1 MTKKLFAA
9 PVLLSALILGLT
21 SCGNENV
28 NSSLNVLESG
38 KKLGKCNDKN
48 VGEMVFVTDSS
59 EVYYCA
65 DGKWNTLKGED
76 GEDGSSCS
84 AKEVKDGLEISCG
97 GEVVGTIK
105 DGADGESCSTSD
117 DGEGTVT
124 VKCGSKTETLYK
136 AICGAKPF
144 DPQSKFCSSD
154 SLYDRCDG
162 KVYDL
167 KTQYCM
173 KLEKQEFVENLLI
186 DDRDQRAYKTV
197 KICDVD
203 DSEKCQTWMAEN
215 MNYDVSSR
223 SICAGG
229 EEQETEDGGCGE
241 YARLY
246 ATTAVASACPT
257 GWKVP
262 DMNDWKTLLSYIGAK
277 ELEVEEDS
285 DDAEES
291 EEGDDTEK
299 SEVVEKLDGSIYLEI
314 GNALKSRGW
323 DSDSETMDGGV
334 DVFGFNAIP
343 AGIYNTSAD
352 EPMYNFGTET
362 LFFVNTKNERGYY
375 YYANLKAHSDS
386 LVISSRATSFY
397 ASVRCLK
404 RTR

>member
-1 MTKKLFAA
+1 MTKKFLVA
-9 PVLLSALILGLT
+9 PVLLSALFFGLT
-21 SCGNENV
+21 SCGDENV
-28 NSSLNVLESG
+28 NSSLNVLASG

-48 VGEMVFVTDSS
+48 VGEMIFVTDSS

-65 DGKWNTLKGED
+65 DGKWNSLKGED
-76 GEDGSSCS
+76 GEDGASCS
-84 AKEVKDGLEISCG
+84 AKKVEEGLEISCD

-105 DGADGESCSTSD
+105 NGTDGESCTTSD

-136 AICGAKPF
+136 AMCGAKPF
-144 DPQSKFCSSD
+144 DPMSNFCAGD

-186 DDRDQRAYKTV
+186 DDRDQQTYKTV
-197 KICDVD
+197 KICDIN
-203 DSEKCQTWMAEN
+203 DSENCQIWMAEN
-215 MNYDVSSR
+215 MNYNVSSR

-229 EEQETEDGGCGE
+229 DEQETEDGKCGE

-246 ATTAVASACPT
+246 ATTAISAACPV

-262 DMNDWKTLLSYIGAK
+262 DMNDWKTLLDHIGAK
-277 ELEVEEDS
+277 EVKVDEDS
-285 DDAEES
+285 EEPEESKDREDAEEV
-291 EEGDDTEK
+291 
-299 SEVVEKLDGSIYLEI
+299 EVVEKLDGTIYLEI
-314 GNALKSRGW
+314 GNALKSSGW
-323 DSDSETMDGGV
+323 DSDSLNGGANI
-334 DVFGFNAIP
+334 FGFNAMP
-343 AGIYNTSAD
+343 AGVYNASAE
-352 EPMYNFGTET
+352 EPMYNFGSET
-362 LFFVNTKNERGYY
+362 LFFVGSKNEKGYY
-375 YYANLKAHSDS
+375 YYANLKADSDS
-386 LVISSRATSFY
+386 LVISSRTTSFY

>member
-21 SCGNENV
+21 SCGDENV

-65 DGKWNTLKGED
+65 DGKWNSLKGED

-136 AICGAKPF
+136 AMCGAKPF
-144 DPQSKFCSSD
+144 DPQSKFCYGD
-154 SLYDRCDG
+154 SLYNRCDG

-167 KTQYCM
+167 KTQYCLV
-173 KLEKQEFVENLLI
+173 LEKEERVEELLE
-186 DDRDQRAYKTV
+186 DVRDGKIYKTV
-197 KICDVD
+197 NICDLD
-203 DSEKCQTWMAEN
+203 DHEKCQLWFAEN
-215 MNYDVSSR
+215 LDYVVDSR

-229 EEQETEDGGCGE
+229 AEQEVSKGQCGE

-246 ATTAVASACPT
+246 AVTALSNVCPL
-257 GWKVP
+257 GWKIP
-262 DMNDWKTLLSYIGAK
+262 DMDDWKTMLSYLGASA
-277 ELEVEEDS
+277 LEIEEEE
-285 DDAEES
+285 AEETES
-291 EEGDDTEK
+291 GEDPEDESAEEK
-299 SEVVEKLDGSIYLEI
+299 FDGFIYANV
-314 GNALKSRGW
+314 GNLLKSKGW
-323 DSDSETMDGGV
+323 DSDSKEMDGGV
-334 DVFGFNAIP
+334 DLFGFNAKP
-343 AGIYNTSAD
+343 AGIYNTAAD
-352 EPMYNFGTET
+352 TPIYNYGTEA
-362 LFFVNTKNERGYY
+362 LFFVNTKNESGRY
-375 YYANLKAHSDS
+375 YYANLRAHSDS
-386 LVISSRATSFY
+386 LVISSRATSFS
-397 ASVRCLK
+397 ASVRCMK
-404 RTR
+404 RPSTR